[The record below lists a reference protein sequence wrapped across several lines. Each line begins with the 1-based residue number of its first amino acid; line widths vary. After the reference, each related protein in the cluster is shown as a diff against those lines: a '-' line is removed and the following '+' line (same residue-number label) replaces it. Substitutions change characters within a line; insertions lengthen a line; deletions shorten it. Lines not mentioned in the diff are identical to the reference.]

1 MLIDAREIPSGKVVK
16 ADLCIVGA
24 GAAGLPM
31 AREFAGSKTSVCLL
45 EGGGFEL
52 ERESQALY
60 QGQTDGTFLP
70 KNGRYLVTSRQRLF
84 GGTTHT
90 WAGFTVP
97 LDPMDFE
104 ERDWIP
110 ESGWPMTREDL
121 DPFYL
126 RAYPYC
132 QCKPVETDLERYKGT
147 DRPILDF
154 GPGAGIVTKLIHLS
168 TPPTNF
174 AKVHGPPVLE
184 ASNITT
190 YLHASAM
197 ELESNPAGTAVT
209 GLKAGTLA
217 GNRFRVEASTY
228 VLAAG
233 GIENP
238 RLLLLSRGV
247 QKNGLGNDRDLVGRY
262 FLEHPHLRAGFMV
275 LTAPTGPLTLFEEHT
290 HDQFLGHES
299 IGILCASD
307 EFLRRERL
315 LNVSVQLY
323 PAPRQRISE
332 AVKGIGR
339 MAMRVDRDFA
349 AGEDERPANYVN
361 LYARAEPSP
370 DPASRVTLTDD
381 RDALGMQRVRLEWW
395 LSKEDGQ
402 SLQRT
407 LRLFGRELGRL
418 SRGRL
423 HMMVSDQRPWPDS
436 IGGDHHGGPTR
447 MHVNPA
453 KGVVDPD
460 ALVHGLDNLYIAG
473 NSVFPTA
480 GYANPTLTL
489 IALAIRLA
497 DHLKGRL
504 PS

>member
-1 MLIDAREIPSGKVVK
+1 MLIDAREIPDGKVIRS
-16 ADLCIVGA
+16 DLCVVGA
-24 GAAGLPM
+24 GAAGLPI

-45 EGGGFEL
+45 EGGGFKL
-52 ERESQALY
+52 EAESQALY
-60 QGQTDGTFLP
+60 RGQTDGTFLP

-84 GGTTHT
+84 GGTTHA

-97 LDPMDFE
+97 LDPIDFE

-121 DPFYL
+121 EPFYL

-132 QCKPVETDLERYKGT
+132 QCKPVESNLERYKGT
-147 DRPILDF
+147 DRPPMDF
-154 GPGAGIVTKLIHLS
+154 GPGAGIVTRLIHLS

-184 ASNITT
+184 APNIST
-190 YLHASAM
+190 YLHASAL
-197 ELESNPAGTAVT
+197 ELEANQAGTAVT
-209 GLKAGTLA
+209 GLRAGTLT
-217 GNRFRVEASTY
+217 GNRFRVEASVY

-262 FLEHPHLRAGFMV
+262 FLEHPHLHAGSIVF
-275 LTAPTGPLTLFEEHT
+275 TAPTGPLTLFEEHT
-290 HDQFLGHES
+290 FDQFLGHES
-299 IGILCASD
+299 IGILCASK

-332 AVKGIGR
+332 VVKDIGR
-339 MAMRVDRDFA
+339 MAVRVDRRFKKE
-349 AGEDERPANYVN
+349 GEERPSSYVN

-370 DPASRVTLTDD
+370 NRSSRITLTDD

-395 LSKEDGQ
+395 LREEDGE

-418 SRGRL
+418 SRGRIF
-423 HMMVSDQRPWPDS
+423 MVISEQRPWPKAT
-436 IGGDHHGGPTR
+436 GGDHHGGTTR
-447 MHVNPA
+447 MHA
-453 KGVVDPD
+453 SREKGVVDPD
-460 ALVHGLDNLYIAG
+460 ARVHGLDNLYIAG

-480 GYANPTLTL
+480 GYANPTLTI
-489 IALAIRLA
+489 IALAVRLA

>member
-1 MLIDAREIPSGKVVK
+1 MLIDAREIPAGKVIRT
-16 ADLCIVGA
+16 DLCIVGA

-45 EGGGFEL
+45 EGGGFEF

-97 LDPMDFE
+97 LDPIDFE

-217 GNRFRVEASTY
+217 GNRFRVEASAY

-233 GIENP
+233 GIEVT

-275 LTAPTGPLTLFEEHT
+275 LTVPTGPLTLFQEHT

-299 IGILCASD
+299 IGILCASN

-315 LNVSVQLY
+315 LNVSIQLY
-323 PAPRQRISE
+323 PAPRQP
-332 AVKGIGR
+332 
-339 MAMRVDRDFA
+339 
-349 AGEDERPANYVN
+349 GEGGGGPRRPG
-361 LYARAEPSP
+361 
-370 DPASRVTLTDD
+370 SRPGQPLH
-381 RDALGMQRVRLEWW
+381 RRQR
-395 LSKEDGQ
+395 G
-402 SLQRT
+402 
-407 LRLFGRELGRL
+407 G
-418 SRGRL
+418 
-423 HMMVSDQRPWPDS
+423 QRPRPDLHGIAS
-436 IGGDHHGGPTR
+436 EGGHRHGPDGGPG
-447 MHVNPA
+447 
-453 KGVVDPD
+453 GVRRHRGTGRTPSVSPPSS
-460 ALVHGLDNLYIAG
+460 ARTMRNAAPSSSSAG
-473 NSVFPTA
+473 FS
-480 GYANPTLTL
+480 
-489 IALAIRLA
+489 R
-497 DHLKGRL
+497 
-504 PS
+504 